1 MRLYLLA
8 TFILGAMV
16 GVTYLIGFFFPQL
29 TNVDLGAIGG
39 GFFIAWVASLIWFD
53 YGIDFNT
60 YKFKKRSKGK

>member
-8 TFILGAMV
+8 TFILGALV

-29 TNVDLGAIGG
+29 TNDDLGAIGG
-39 GFFIAWVASLIWFD
+39 FIFIAWGASLIWFD

-60 YKFKKRSKGK
+60 YKFKK

>member
-1 MRLYLLA
+1 MRLYLLG

-39 GFFIAWVASLIWFD
+39 FIFIAWGASLIWFD
-53 YGIDFNT
+53 YGIDFNK

>member
-8 TFILGAMV
+8 TFILGAIV

-29 TNVDLGAIGG
+29 TNDDLGAIGG
-39 GFFIAWVASLIWFD
+39 GIFIAWVASLVWFD

-60 YKFKKRSKGK
+60 YKFKKRPKGK